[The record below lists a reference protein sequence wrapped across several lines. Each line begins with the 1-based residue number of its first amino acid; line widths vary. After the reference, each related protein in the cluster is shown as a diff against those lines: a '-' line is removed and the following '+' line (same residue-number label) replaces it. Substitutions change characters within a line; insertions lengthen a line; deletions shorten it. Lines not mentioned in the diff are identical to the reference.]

1 MKITPH
7 SSLLKMALFSAVV
20 TTSALPALAARDRF
34 DFEPKPAPVAP
45 AKPKSPS
52 KNPSTKPV
60 AGTLLAVGEIR
71 EVFDSASA
79 PDMVFFIPA
88 SQATIV
94 QVIVEKKFL
103 KKPVY
108 FVKGIRPGTVSG
120 GLVPK
125 AYLDKTGFKAN
136 NVLDEARAKA
146 AIQRQPYTFTVR

>member
-1 MKITPH
+1 
-7 SSLLKMALFSAVV
+7 
-20 TTSALPALAARDRF
+20 
-34 DFEPKPAPVAP
+34 
-45 AKPKSPS
+45 
-52 KNPSTKPV
+52 
-60 AGTLLAVGEIR
+60 
-71 EVFDSASA
+71 
-79 PDMVFFIPA
+79 MVFFIPA

-108 FVKGIRPGTVSG
+108 FVKGIRPGTVTG

-136 NVLDEARAKA
+136 NVLNEARAKA

>member
-1 MKITPH
+1 MKSILPFP
-7 SSLLKMALFSAVV
+7 LLKVSVLTALVIAAVSP
-20 TTSALPALAARDRF
+20 TAIARDRF
-34 DFEPKPAPVAP
+34 DFEPAPTAP
-45 AKPKSPS
+45 AKPKTPA
-52 KNPSTKPV
+52 KKTTPKTDI
-60 AGTLLAVGEIR
+60 GTVLAVGEIR
-71 EVFDSASA
+71 EVFDSTTA
-79 PDMVFFIPA
+79 PDLVFYVPA

-108 FVKGIRPGTVSG
+108 FIKGIRPGTVTG

-125 AYLDKTGFKAN
+125 TYLDKTGFKAN